1 MIFKLINFLIFAGI
15 LAYFLRKPA
24 GEFWRDRHKK
34 IKEIALSA
42 ETVYKIAFEEE
53 KDWNGKSKDIDRE
66 ISELTQELKKEG
78 EMERA
83 RIVKQARYY
92 AEQLKKDA
100 HAFCEY
106 ETELAIAE
114 IKKFTVETAVELVT
128 KRLLKET
135 TDEEHAKIANS
146 ALKEIELST

>member
-1 MIFKLINFLIFAGI
+1 MIFKLINFLIFASI
-15 LAYFLRKPA
+15 LGYFLRKPA

-34 IKEIALSA
+34 IGEIVSSA
-42 ETVYKIAFEEE
+42 EAAYKTAFEEE
-53 KDWNGKSKDIDRE
+53 KDWNNKFKDIGME

-83 RIVKQARYY
+83 RIMKQARHY

-100 HAFCEY
+100 HTSGEY

-114 IKKFTVETAVELVT
+114 IKKITVEMAVELAT
-128 KRLLKET
+128 KRLLRET

-146 ALKEIELST
+146 ALKEIELSI